1 MPKNEDEKLN
11 YTLTYRDAVDILR
24 VVKDSENC
32 DSLEFE
38 FGDMKFSLTRSGAG
52 GQVAAPVPRPMPA
65 APVTPAAAAVPA
77 PAAAVAPAP
86 APAAPPKPAA
96 AGTDAGHVTITAPML
111 GIFFAA
117 ATPTAPPFVK
127 PGDTVAGG
135 DTVGLIEVMKLFTP
149 ITAGVYGKVV
159 KVIAVNGTLVEFGQP
174 LVVIDPAG

>member
-1 MPKNEDEKLN
+1 MPKNEDEKLQ

-52 GQVAAPVPRPMPA
+52 EHV
-65 APVTPAAAAVPA
+65 AVPA
-77 PAAAVAPAP
+77 PRPVSTAPAP
-86 APAAPPKPAA
+86 AVAAAAPVALAQIPAQPAKPAA
-96 AGTDAGHVTITAPML
+96 ASADAGHVTVTAPML

-117 ATPTAPPFVK
+117 ATPNAPPFVK
-127 PGDTVAGG
+127 PGDTVASG

-149 ITAGVYGKVV
+149 ITAGVNGNVV
-159 KVIAVNGTLVEFGQP
+159 KVVAVNGTLVEHGQP
-174 LVVIDPAG
+174 LVIIAPAG